1 MAQHSPLT
9 SHLQITFFCL
19 NFVVVI
25 VVVWVWSR
33 NLLKKRLH
41 GSFAKG
47 SLWAIR
53 AKRAGLGFK
62 RTIDEKTHRYSD
74 TTDLFKIIR
83 AASQ

>member
-1 MAQHSPLT
+1 
-9 SHLQITFFCL
+9 
-19 NFVVVI
+19 
-25 VVVWVWSR
+25 
-33 NLLKKRLH
+33 LLLLLLLFGFGVEIFWKKRLH
-41 GSFAKG
+41 GFFAKS

>member
-9 SHLQITFFCL
+9 SHLQITFFYF

-41 GSFAKG
+41 GFFAKG

-62 RTIDEKTHRYSD
+62 RTIDEKN
-74 TTDLFKIIR
+74 
-83 AASQ
+83 SQIF